1 MFVWVLVYCMVG
13 GCLFTGCVGA
23 SLLYVCMLVYYV
35 CVGIGLLV
43 DLSRVSSPSYFYPLF
58 FSVVIFF
65 L

>member
-1 MFVWVLVYCMVG
+1 MG
-13 GCLFTGCVGA
+13 GSLFTGCVGA
-23 SLLYVCMLVYYV
+23 SLLHVCMLVYYV